1 MSFRES
7 PSEFKPTIR
16 FTQKELPEIKGME
29 INSKHTLQIE
39 VRLKNKGEDIWGE
52 KGIGGTFLIEGVK
65 SIDED
70 KIKKLKARF
79 Q

>member
-1 MSFRES
+1 MMRDMPMDK
-7 PSEFKPTIR
+7 PSIR
-16 FTQKELPEIKGME
+16 FAEKELPEVKNWE
-29 INSKHTLQIE
+29 INQKYTLQIE

-65 SIDED
+65 SIEED
-70 KIKKLKARF
+70 KIKKLKAKF